1 MNVGTLFVHFSAR
14 VWSSLLA
21 LLLIPFYAEYIGAD
35 GYGLLGL
42 YATINLCLSP
52 LDFGLGA
59 TMKREMAR
67 MTALNTLQEEGGSFT
82 RTLEI
87 LFWITALILGAA
99 FILLAPLLTNWL
111 NVNESNA
118 SKVYQ
123 SLCLMG
129 VLITVQWPSNFY
141 SLGLMGLQKQSITN
155 LINIGLST
163 LNAILAYASL
173 KYINSSVEVYF
184 LSNIVSSFCQT
195 IVLKILLWKQIT
207 KGSSPIR
214 CDFNL
219 IKSVKVFA
227 LGMSGISITT
237 IVLVNLDRIILSKI
251 LPLDKLGVFF
261 IVTTLARF
269 LTLIAGPF
277 YYTYFPIFT
286 HAMVKNDRNSLAK
299 SYHLACSQL
308 SLILMPAALILI
320 AYPAE
325 IFQIWLKHL
334 EISQE
339 FIYTASIYTGGSL
352 FNSIMT
358 IPYALQVSAGLTK
371 LNFWQNLISIFL
383 LTPTLFILT
392 KHLGPIGAGIVWF
405 LLNLGYFFIIIPIMH
420 RRLLLAEMRK
430 WYISDVGLPL
440 LISSLITV
448 SSKFAFPVSY
458 NPFVKIMFL
467 MLVFF
472 LCFSMTLL
480 FNPNLREQIKHA

>member
-1 MNVGTLFVHFSAR
+1 MNIGTLFVHFSAR

-21 LLLIPFYAEYIGAD
+21 LLLIPFYAEYIGAE

-67 MTALNTLQEEGGSFT
+67 MTALNTLQDEGGSFT
-82 RTLEI
+82 KTLEI

-99 FILLAPLLTNWL
+99 FILLAPVLTNWL

-141 SLGLMGLQKQSITN
+141 TLGLMGLQKQSATN

-163 LNAILAYASL
+163 LNAILAFASL
-173 KYINSSVEVYF
+173 KYIHASVEVYF
-184 LSNIVSSFCQT
+184 LSNIVLSFCQT
-195 IVLKILLWKQIT
+195 IVLKGVLWKQINT
-207 KGSSPIR
+207 TNHPVR

-219 IKSVKVFA
+219 IKSVKEFA
-227 LGMSGISITT
+227 LGMSGISVTT
-237 IVLVNLDRIILSKI
+237 ILLVNVDRIVLSKI
-251 LPLDKLGVFF
+251 LPLDQLGVFF
-261 IVTTLARF
+261 IVTTLARV
-269 LTLIAGPF
+269 LTLISGPF

-286 HAMVKNDRNSLAK
+286 HAMVKNDENDLAK
-299 SYHLACSQL
+299 TYHLASSQL
-308 SLILMPAALILI
+308 SLVLMPAALILI
-320 AYPAE
+320 IYPAE

-334 EISQE
+334 KISQE
-339 FIYTASIYTGGSL
+339 FIYTASIYTVGSL

-371 LNFWQNLISIFL
+371 LNFWQNLISISL
-383 LTPTLFILT
+383 LIPTLFILT

-405 LLNLGYFFIIIPIMH
+405 ILNLGYFFIIIPIMH
-420 RRLLLAEMRK
+420 RRLLLNEMRK
-430 WYISDVGLPL
+430 WYISNVGLPL
-440 LISSLITV
+440 LLCSLITV
-448 SSKFAFPVSY
+448 SSKLAFPVSC
-458 NPFVKIMFL
+458 NPFVKILFL
-467 MLVFF
+467 MFVFS
-472 LCFSMTLL
+472 LCFSITLL
-480 FNPNLREQIKHA
+480 FNPNLRRQVKHA